1 MNNIASRRVSRTP
14 TGQRRTTAIAAVAA
28 CLLVAG
34 SALAQSETNGQT
46 AGGAYYSIRVPAA
59 WNGDLVIWN
68 HGLDMDDAAAEPDLG
83 PLADIQLAEGFA
95 VAAST
100 YRQRGWALFKTTKDL
115 KALLQVFRANYGE
128 PGRIFVTGASLGG
141 LVTVQ
146 AIEKADLGNVV
157 GGLLW
162 CGALGGA
169 PLWAAAL
176 DLRLV
181 YDAVCDDVPGAR
193 IPGGARGLSADTEF
207 DGAAIE
213 AAVNVCTGVDLKKGK
228 RTKAQKARLAQ
239 ILDNVGGDERFLQ
252 TVMWYVTVVM
262 ADLVDDRGKLKG
274 KIGTDNSTVAY
285 PDAKVDAA
293 IERVRGKRSVMRR
306 LAKNYTPSG
315 KVGSAKLLALHTD
328 KDDLVFVENIGD
340 YRDKLSPDQLVAA
353 VAIEHTP
360 SHCDFTAAEGLASW
374 ESLLAW
380 VNGAAQPDAADV
392 HELCESIV
400 GLSLA
405 AGPCRIDPD
414 FEIGILS
421 DRILAR

>member
-1 MNNIASRRVSRTP
+1 MGVCRRAAIVACVAVTGIAS
-14 TGQRRTTAIAAVAA
+14 
-28 CLLVAG
+28 
-34 SALAQSETNGQT
+34 AQSEISGQT
-46 AGGAYYSIRVPAA
+46 AGGAYYSISVPAG
-59 WNGDLVIWN
+59 WNGDLVVWN
-68 HGLDMDDAAAEPDLG
+68 HGLEMDDAVANPDLG
-83 PLADIQLAEGFA
+83 LLADIQMAEGFA

-100 YRQRGWALFKTTKDL
+100 YRQQGWAVFQTAKDL
-115 KALLQVFRANYGE
+115 KALVQVFRANYGE

-146 AIEKADLGNVV
+146 AIEVANLGNVV

-169 PLWAAAL
+169 PLWDAAL

-193 IPGGARGLSADTEF
+193 IPGGALGLPADTEF
-207 DGAAIE
+207 DAAAIE

-228 RTKAQKARLAQ
+228 RTKAQKARMAQ
-239 ILDNVGGDERFLQ
+239 IFDNVGGDERFLQ

-274 KIGTDNSTVAY
+274 KIGTDNSTVVY
-285 PDAKVDAA
+285 PDAEVDAT
-293 IERVRGKRSVMRR
+293 IERVRGKRGVVRR

-315 KVGSAKLLALHTD
+315 KVGSTKLLALHTD

-340 YRDKLSPDQLVAA
+340 YRDKLGADQLVAA
-353 VAIEHTP
+353 VAVERAP
-360 SHCDFTAAEGLASW
+360 SHCGFTAAEGLASW

-400 GLSLA
+400 DLGLA
-405 AGPCRIDPD
+405 PGPCRIDPD
-414 FEIGILS
+414 FEIGVLS